1 MCWLCNYTQVH
12 IYGFTPLPNLEDLRK
27 PRGMGLSLWVCT
39 IKQVHISSKQ
49 LLKLFQCCITC
60 YCINISNVGGD
71 HNNKTIKVQRGG
83 PIIYRTMSKALGLE
97 TCIKCT
103 WIKIL
108 RKFCNTIKKKYIDHS
123 FFFKKFEDPW

>member
-1 MCWLCNYTQVH
+1 MSLIKYNYEMVQWNSVPLCVFRFHKGRINGVCWLCNYTQVH

-60 YCINISNVGGD
+60 YCINILNVGSD
-71 HNNKTIKVQRGG
+71 HNNKTIKIQRGG
-83 PIIYRTMSKALGLE
+83 PIIYRTWVQGVGSRNM
-97 TCIKCT
+97 
-103 WIKIL
+103 
-108 RKFCNTIKKKYIDHS
+108 H
-123 FFFKKFEDPW
+123 